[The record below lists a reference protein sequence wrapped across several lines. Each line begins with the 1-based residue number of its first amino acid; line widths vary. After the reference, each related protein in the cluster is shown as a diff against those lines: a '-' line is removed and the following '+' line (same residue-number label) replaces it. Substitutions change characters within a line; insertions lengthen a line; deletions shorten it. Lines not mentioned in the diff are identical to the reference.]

1 MDSQGANRKLGSKNY
16 WAKIGPVLFIY
27 ICIVPFPHW
36 YHFLLLIVKIHL
48 HYWTQAKSIHKFLG
62 VFWCLTK
69 GMPPFYPRCQGDVW
83 SLSLG
88 MARWKP
94 CTQLGSLDWLKDAGV
109 DTRWVLGM
117 LPFFFRIPGKVN
129 KDFPETMEIM
139 QINTPQLVKDSKNS
153 SGLQIC
159 VGLRSIF
166 NIVHPF
172 WASVGFLGYQMEPC
186 AKGSSSRC
194 MDMLL
199 WSVLPRHARRINSN
213 DLFGPSVNEKSW
225 RNILNIRSI
234 ECWSFINPRVQ
245 ASQRVWEGM

>member
-1 MDSQGANRKLGSKNY
+1 MG
-16 WAKIGPVLFIY
+16 F
-27 ICIVPFPHW
+27 
-36 YHFLLLIVKIHL
+36 
-48 HYWTQAKSIHKFLG
+48 
-62 VFWCLTK
+62 
-69 GMPPFYPRCQGDVW
+69 GDV
-83 SLSLG
+83 
-88 MARWKP
+88 
-94 CTQLGSLDWLKDAGV
+94 T
-109 DTRWVLGM
+109 
-117 LPFFFRIPGKVN
+117 FFFRIPGKVN

-199 WSVLPRHARRINSN
+199 
-213 DLFGPSVNEKSW
+213 
-225 RNILNIRSI
+225 
-234 ECWSFINPRVQ
+234 
-245 ASQRVWEGM
+245 